1 MICEH
6 SQIVEW
12 SNNKH
17 SGDDCNASFTD
28 IAKMVG
34 AYISKI
40 LWDWAQ
46 IRLEI
51 VFIDENVQFGTGPIL
66 LNKMGPVP

>member
-1 MICEH
+1 ME
-6 SQIVEW
+6 
-12 SNNKH
+12 
-17 SGDDCNASFTD
+17 
-28 IAKMVG
+28 G
-34 AYISKI
+34 ANISEK

-66 LNKMGPVP
+66 LKKMGPVP

>member
-1 MICEH
+1 ME
-6 SQIVEW
+6 
-12 SNNKH
+12 
-17 SGDDCNASFTD
+17 
-28 IAKMVG
+28 G
-34 AYISKI
+34 ANISKK